1 MLQNVEEKVK
11 LAQLIFMLLEV
22 KSGKNIYFNPT
33 LYGGGT
39 Q

>member
-22 KSGKNIYFNPT
+22 KSGKNIYFKR
-33 LYGGGT
+33 
-39 Q
+39 